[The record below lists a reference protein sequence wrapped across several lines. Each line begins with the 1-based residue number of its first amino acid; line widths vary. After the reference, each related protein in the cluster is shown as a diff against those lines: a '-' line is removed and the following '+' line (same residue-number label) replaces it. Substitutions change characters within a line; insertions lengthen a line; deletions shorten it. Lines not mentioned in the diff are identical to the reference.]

1 MFGQRKH
8 TPKLRR
14 RSNQQVSTAIAKL
27 NSEKSTSYRRGRFFL
42 APISGLPAM
51 SKKPSDH
58 TPGNLAYIKSHKKSQ
73 AAILPATW
81 FI

>member
-27 NSEKSTSYRRGRFFL
+27 NSEKSTSYRRGRFFSTYIWVSSDVKKAKL
-42 APISGLPAM
+42 PYSRQLGLFKIP
-51 SKKPSDH
+51 
-58 TPGNLAYIKSHKKSQ
+58 
-73 AAILPATW
+73 
-81 FI
+81 